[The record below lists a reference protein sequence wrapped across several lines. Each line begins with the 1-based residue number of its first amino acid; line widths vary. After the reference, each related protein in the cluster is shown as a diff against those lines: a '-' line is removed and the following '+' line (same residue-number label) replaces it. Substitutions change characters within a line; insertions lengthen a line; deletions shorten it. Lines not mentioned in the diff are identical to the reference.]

1 MSTKEPTLAFQR
13 PTWLR
18 RVPFVA
24 TAPALTE
31 RQWRVLG
38 LVALA
43 TMFGQYALVLLP
55 LALPQIQASLAVSA
69 AQMSSV
75 SALIRLGA
83 LPALIVALAAD
94 RFGRRRLFLSAVTGF
109 ALLTGATAFAPTIA
123 AFAVLQCLTRA
134 FVTATSLL
142 AGVIIVEEFPEEA
155 RGWGIG
161 ALSALTSVGGG
172 VAAVLFALVN
182 LVPFGWRALYL
193 IGLLALLVST
203 FFQQNLPETT
213 RFQAQQRQ
221 EQPIN
226 RFQRAIQP
234 LVQLVRAYPGRFL
247 ALSGIVFLVSL
258 GSETALFY
266 DLAYL
271 QQVHGWQPWQISL
284 LNLGAGFMAILGSA
298 YAGQW
303 SDRWG
308 RKPVTI
314 WFLVGLVIAVIGYFQ
329 GYAWLLPF
337 LWAAMLFTSVGA
349 GVALG
354 TLRAELFP
362 TAYRSTATGSMAV
375 LATLAGA
382 ASLTLH
388 SHLVSR
394 HYSPWSA
401 ISFLALL
408 MLGAPCLMPFLPE
421 TSQRRLEEIA
431 PEDK

>member
-1 MSTKEPTLAFQR
+1 MSSLYPN
-13 PTWLR
+13 WLR
-18 RVPFVA
+18 RVPFMGN
-24 TAPALTE
+24 APVLTE

-38 LVALA
+38 IVALA

-55 LALPQIQASLAVSA
+55 LALPQIQVSLAISA
-69 AQMSSV
+69 AQMSKL

-83 LPALIVALAAD
+83 LPAFMVALAAD
-94 RFGRRRLFLSAVTGF
+94 RFGRRRLFLAAVTGF

-123 AFAVLQCLTRA
+123 VFATLQCLTRT

-161 ALSALTSVGGG
+161 ALSALTSIGGG
-172 VAAVLFALVN
+172 VAAVLFAVVN
-182 LVPFGWRALYL
+182 LAPFGWRALYL

-203 FFQQNLPETT
+203 FFQQNLPETM

-221 EQPIN
+221 EQQVAPY
-226 RFQRAIQP
+226 QRTVQP
-234 LVQLVRAYPGRFL
+234 LARLVSAYPGRFL
-247 ALSGIVFLVSL
+247 ALSAIIFLVSL

-271 QQVHGWQPWQISL
+271 QQAHGWQPWQISG
-284 LNLGAGFMAILGSA
+284 LNVSAGFMAILGSA

-308 RKPVTI
+308 RKPVTV
-314 WFLVGLVIAVIGYFQ
+314 WFLAGLVIAIIGYFR
-329 GYAWLLPF
+329 GSAWLLPL

-362 TAYRSTATGSMAV
+362 TAYRSTATGVMAV
-375 LATLAGA
+375 LATLGGA
-382 ASLTLH
+382 MSLALH
-388 SHLVSR
+388 SQLVNH

-401 ISFLALL
+401 LSLLALL
-408 MLGAPCLMPFLPE
+408 MLGAPLLLPLLPE

-431 PEDK
+431 PENG